1 MKVILKA
8 DVKGTGKKG
17 DVVEVAD
24 GYGRNFLIKKG
35 FPLLGRDGDKM
46 KFSNTKELQET
57 LSHLPVRFK
66 ILRKAGVING

>member
-1 MKVILKA
+1 MFIRNINDMKISNVY
-8 DVKGTGKKG
+8 TCGKTLG
-17 DVVEVAD
+17 
-24 GYGRNFLIKKG
+24 NFLIKKG